1 MYILR
6 ISKKAFIRL
15 EENGDT
21 TIVSAPERATKFE
34 TIGDA
39 MRAAVQVNED
49 FEEDIVTA
57 VPL

>member
-21 TIVSAPERATKFE
+21 TIVSVPERATKFE

>member
-1 MYILR
+1 MYILS

-15 EENGDT
+15 EDNGDT
-21 TIVSAPERATKFE
+21 TIVSVPERATKFK

-49 FEEDIVTA
+49 FEEDVAKA
-57 VPL
+57 VSL